1 MGGHQGSSG
10 SSDSGTS
17 TVSVV
22 SFGPVSALSATAVFR
37 SVVPASSSST
47 VYLAFIS
54 TLSPT
59 ASSPMVNVPSPL
71 SVTPSGSSKRSAPWP
86 DNPSVTVTPVSPTL
100 PLFMTVMVYTTSSPT
115 AAPSTFA
122 LFVTVS
128 KGAGTTALSYCA
140 VKV

>member
-10 SSDSGTS
+10 SSASGTS

-22 SFGPVSALSATAVFR
+22 SFGPVSALSATAVFV

-54 TLSPT
+54 TLSPA

-86 DNPSVTVTPVSPTL
+86 ENPSVTVTPVSPTL

-115 AAPSTFA
+115 AALSTFA
-122 LFVTVS
+122 LLVTDS
-128 KGAGTTALSYCA
+128 EGAGTTRLSYCA